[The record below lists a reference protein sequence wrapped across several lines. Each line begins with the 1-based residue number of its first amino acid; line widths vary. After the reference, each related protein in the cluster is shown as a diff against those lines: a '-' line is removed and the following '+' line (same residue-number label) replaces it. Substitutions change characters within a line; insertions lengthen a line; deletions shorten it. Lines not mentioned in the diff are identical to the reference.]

1 MQILQRAVLEQ
12 RVGLDTAALAVIE
25 AGFAALGRGEVVM
38 PPVLSMAIAEH
49 HGEVDVKTAHIQG
62 GDYFAIKISP
72 GFFDNPKL
80 GLPSLLGLMVVFCAK
95 TGQVV
100 AVLFDEG
107 YLTDIRTALA
117 GALAARWLAREDA
130 QRVSVLGA
138 GRQAEL
144 QVAALTLVRPIQSVA
159 VYARRP
165 EQAAAYAARMQQRYG
180 LPVTCHA
187 SPAEACRKADIVV
200 TTTPARQPVLFWDA
214 LPAGVHV
221 TAMGADSPEKN
232 ELDPVILSKADHVV
246 ADWVLQ
252 SRRLGELQHAPDL
265 QREVHEL
272 GHLIAQGRRLR
283 QCDSA
288 VTVCDLTGLG
298 IQDTAIATYAVKGK

>member
-1 MQILQRAVLEQ
+1 MMQILQRAVLEQ

-130 QRVSVLGA
+130 QQVSVLGA

-165 EQAAAYAARMQQRYG
+165 EQAAAYAAHMQQRYG
-180 LPVTCHA
+180 LSVTCHA
-187 SPAEACRKADIVV
+187 TPAEACRKADIVV
-200 TTTPARQPVLFWDA
+200 TTTPSRQPILFWDA

-221 TAMGADSPEKN
+221 TAMGADSPGKN
-232 ELDPVILSKADHVV
+232 ELDPTILSNADHVV

-265 QREVHEL
+265 QREVYEL

-298 IQDTAIATYAVKGK
+298 IQDTAIATYAVKG